1 MGELGLGELGA
12 QTARFRFLAL
22 AVRAAQAAL
31 SLIGL
36 VVLARLL
43 KPEDFGVVAMVVPVV
58 VLTNLM
64 GNGGFQTTLLQS
76 IIGAPRNGRPV

>member
-1 MGELGLGELGA
+1 
-12 QTARFRFLAL
+12 
-22 AVRAAQAAL
+22 VAAQAAL

-43 KPEDFGVVAMVVPVV
+43 EPEDFGVLAMVVPVV

-64 GNGGFQTTLLQS
+64 GNGGFQTTLLQFES
-76 IIGAPRNGRPV
+76 EGRAKLRLPRSP